1 MPGGLFACRRCHGAM
16 MRVRYHRQPMRL
28 LRCVPLALVFAIAV
42 HAQQVRNV
50 VVVMT
55 DGFRWQ
61 EMFRGA
67 DPALLTPDRYYD
79 GRDVS
84 GLQQQFLAGSP
95 EQQRQKLLPFFW
107 QQFTQHGVIFGD
119 VDAGGSATVT
129 NGLQFS
135 YPGYSETLTGH
146 ADPRIHSNDDVP
158 NPNQTVLAWLN
169 HQPEFKGEVAAFGAW
184 HVIANAVNAA
194 KCECVDNAAY
204 DPLVVT
210 PSSPAIDL
218 LNKVKQDAPRIWD
231 DESFD
236 APTFYTALE
245 YVKLAKPRVL
255 YLSMGETDDWAHG
268 NNYGEY
274 LLSAHRVDD
283 YMQQLWAQL
292 QSMPEYRDS
301 TALIFLTDHGRGS
314 LAAKGDHSWTTHGE
328 KVPEAKNI
336 FIAVSAPGLS
346 GGVRSDAVTQSQ
358 VAATIARLLGKDWNA
373 AEPLAGKPLPVLAP
387 SH

>member
-1 MPGGLFACRRCHGAM
+1 
-16 MRVRYHRQPMRL
+16 MRL
-28 LRCVPLALVFAIAV
+28 LRLAPLALIFAAALQ
-42 HAQQVRNV
+42 AQQVRNV

-61 EMFRGA
+61 EMFHGA
-67 DPALLTPDRYYD
+67 DPALLTPDRYYES
-79 GRDVS
+79 RDVAP
-84 GLQQQFLAGSP
+84 LKQQFLGASP
-95 EQQRQKLLPFFW
+95 EEQRRKLLPFFW

-169 HQPEFKGEVAAFGAW
+169 HQPEFKGKVAAFGAW

-218 LNKVKQDAPRIWD
+218 LNKVKRDAPRIWD

-255 YLSMGETDDWAHG
+255 YLSLGETDDWAHG

-283 YMQQLWAQL
+283 YMQQLWTQL
-292 QSMPEYRDS
+292 QSMPEYRGS
-301 TALIFLTDHGRGS
+301 TALIFLTDHGRGDQ
-314 LAAKGDHSWTTHGE
+314 AAKGDHSWTTHGE

-346 GGVRSDAVTQSQ
+346 GGLRKDAVTQSQ

-373 AEPLAGKPLPVLAP
+373 AEPLAGKPLPVLSP
-387 SH
+387 SR